1 MSLDLIHNCSR
12 VLLAASLMLG
22 LAACSLQPSQSTR
35 SAPQVSGKPHPHF
48 APPPQGQSHWDP
60 QLGVHVIDNAPAL
73 YYRERTYYH
82 WNNGW
87 SWAVQP
93 NGPWQVCPSSAVPQ
107 GLSRHY
113 N

>member
-1 MSLDLIHNCSR
+1 MSRDPMLSFSR
-12 VLLAASLMLG
+12 ALFAVTLMLG
-22 LAACSLQPSQSTR
+22 LSACSLQSSQSGNPT
-35 SAPQVSGKPHPHF
+35 PQVSGKPHPHF
-48 APPPQGQSHWDP
+48 APPPQGQSHWDSK
-60 QLGVHVIDNAPAL
+60 LGVHVIENTPDL

-93 NGPWQVCPSSAVPQ
+93 NGPWQACPNSAVPQ
-107 GLSRHY
+107 GLSQHY